1 MGVRRALRAACSL
14 HATSSEALGS
24 FSAASR
30 LSASS
35 ADAGGAPG
43 AAGRLAWM
51 RAPGGA
57 RRRIRARMRA
67 PGVGAGVDAG
77 ADAAA
82 GAWRGRRCGCGRGC
96 GGGRLAWARMRAV
109 VLGFRRRDSEKIT
122 IGINGTLLAV
132 RTACSGGGRR
142 IRRAAFPQVAGMQL
156 LAFPRSRVCSRARFI
171 PYCPLAWAHLDTF
184 REKRGIAGGVFWR
197 TFSISC
203 KMQDIV
209 DIHNKMQ
216 YISYTKTG
224 LSVFF

>member
-1 MGVRRALRAACSL
+1 MRGPTRFASGVFVACHVVGSPWFVLRSVAPFGVQRGRRC
-14 HATSSEALGS
+14 
-24 FSAASR
+24 
-30 LSASS
+30 
-35 ADAGGAPG
+35 APG
-43 AAGRLAWM
+43 ERPGAW
-51 RAPGGA
+51 RGCGHPARA

-156 LAFPRSRVCSRARFI
+156 LAFPRSRVCSRALHPI
-171 PYCPLAWAHLDTF
+171 LPLCVGSP
-184 REKRGIAGGVFWR
+184 R
-197 TFSISC
+197 
-203 KMQDIV
+203 
-209 DIHNKMQ
+209 
-216 YISYTKTG
+216 YIS
-224 LSVFF
+224 